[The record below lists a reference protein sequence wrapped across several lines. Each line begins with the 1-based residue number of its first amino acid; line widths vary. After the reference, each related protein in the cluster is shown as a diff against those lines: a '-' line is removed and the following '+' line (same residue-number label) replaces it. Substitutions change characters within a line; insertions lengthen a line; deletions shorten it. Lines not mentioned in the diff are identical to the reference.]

1 MNQKLDI
8 IRDFER
14 VSASLAGCDAET
26 HAAWTRVRSLAGA
39 AASPPSGQG
48 GAPDAAANFSEYLH
62 RMGLAGLPPRT
73 NSQGMEQLLWRWVVV
88 AESFEG
94 LLRRIIQEDAP
105 GARATAPTPQD
116 GMWGRQVVAYHVRP
130 RHCELYQTSYCDG
143 CGGELAPDGRCA
155 NCGAT

>member
-14 VSASLAGCDAET
+14 VSVGLAGCDAET
-26 HAAWTRVRSLAGA
+26 HAAWTRVRRLAGA
-39 AASPPSGQG
+39 AVSPPSGQG
-48 GAPDAAANFSEYLH
+48 GASDAAAKFSEHLH
-62 RMGLAGLPPRT
+62 RMALAGLTPRT

-88 AESFEG
+88 AESFEE
-94 LLRRIIQEDAP
+94 LLRRILEDAP
-105 GARATAPTPQD
+105 GARATAPKPQD
-116 GMWGRQVVAYHVRP
+116 NTA